1 MFSYLFSPIKL
12 RRLELKNR
20 IILPA
25 MGTKFPK
32 DNEVTEQLI
41 QYHVER
47 AKGGAGLNMVEV
59 TGVHQPSVPGIYP
72 SLAEDRF
79 IPGMKKLTDA
89 IHNAGGRAGVQLWQG
104 SIAVASH
111 PGIQVIVASD
121 LELAPGYVVKGADK
135 NLIDEITSCFGQAAH
150 RAAEAGFDCVEVHM
164 AHNYIL
170 HSFLSPAINKRT
182 DEYGGSFENRA
193 RFPLAVLKSVRK
205 SIPDDMPLFMRID
218 AHDDYL
224 ENGLTIEEVIEF
236 CKLAGE
242 AGVDVLDI
250 SRGNIISAGI
260 KFEVPPVDLPKAFNI
275 ENAARIR
282 KETNMITMGVGRIND
297 PGLADQLLKDKKVD
311 LLGIGRAQLADPQ
324 FCNKALEGKLDDI
337 VRCVGCNQGCYD
349 ACESHVIPHI
359 TCLRNPALGKEE
371 EYRITKTDSPKTVL
385 IAGGGMAG
393 MEAADILYARGHHPI
408 LCEAS
413 DTLGGQFLLAGEAP
427 RKLEMKLAAISK
439 GEQITR
445 RGVDI
450 RLHTPVTAKLIE
462 EVEPDAVINAVGAV
476 PIIPPIPG
484 IDLPNVK
491 NSHEVLNGSSVI
503 SKGNVVVIGGG
514 LVGLETAEYL
524 SDKGCK
530 VTVIEMLESLGA
542 DLGTTRKVC
551 VMENL
556 YMEGVTQMPNCK
568 CLEINADG
576 VIVEKDGR
584 QQTLACDY
592 VVAAVGVHSVDFSE
606 AEECCKAKGIPYYV
620 AGDALKPRRAIDATA
635 DAARIAREI

>member
-1 MFSYLFSPIKL
+1 MKL
-12 RRLELKNR
+12 RGLELKNR
-20 IILPA
+20 IIMPA

-41 QYHVER
+41 QYHVDR
-47 AKGGAGLNMVEV
+47 AKGGSGLNMVEV

-72 SLAEDRF
+72 SLGEDRF
-79 IPGMKKLTDA
+79 IPGMKRLTDA
-89 IHNAGGRAGVQLWQG
+89 IHEAGGKAGVQLWQG
-104 SIAVASH
+104 SIAVAAH
-111 PGIQVIVASD
+111 QGIQVIVASD

-135 NLIDEITSCFGQAAH
+135 ALIDELTTCYGKAAH
-150 RAAEAGFDCVEVHM
+150 RAVEAGYDCVEVHM

-182 DEYGGSFENRA
+182 DEYGGTFENRA
-193 RFPLAVLKSVRK
+193 RFPLAVIESIRK
-205 SIPDDMPLFMRID
+205 NIPDDMPLFMRID
-218 AHDDYL
+218 AQDDYL
-224 ENGLTIEEVIEF
+224 ENGMMIEDVIAF
-236 CKLAGE
+236 CKLAKE

-260 KFEVPPVDLPKAFNI
+260 KFEVPPIDLPRAFNI

-282 KETNMITMGVGRIND
+282 RETGMVTMGVGRIND
-297 PGLADQLLKDKKVD
+297 PELADRLLQEDKLD
-311 LLGIGRAQLADPQ
+311 LVGIGRAQLADPE
-324 FCNKALEGKLDDI
+324 FCNKSKEGRLDDI

-359 TCLRNPALGKEE
+359 TCLRNPALGKEN
-371 EYRITKTDSPKTVL
+371 EYRISKTKEPKTVL

-393 MEAADILYARGHHPI
+393 MEAADVLYARGHHPV

-413 DTLGGQFLLAGEAP
+413 DRLGGQFLLAGEAP
-427 RKLEMKLAAISK
+427 RKLEMKLAAMSK

-445 RGVDI
+445 RGVDV
-450 RLHTPVTAKLIE
+450 RLNTPVTPALIE
-462 EVEPDAVINAVGAV
+462 ELKPDAVINAIGAL

-484 IDLPNVK
+484 INLTHVK
-491 NSHEVLNGSSVI
+491 NSHEILGGKASVE
-503 SKGNVVVIGGG
+503 GNVVVIGGG

-530 VTVIEMLESLGA
+530 VTVVEMLEGLGT

-568 CLEINADG
+568 CLEITTDG
-576 VIVEKDGR
+576 VVVDNGGEK
-584 QQTLACDY
+584 QTIPCDY
-592 VVAAVGVHSVDFSE
+592 VVAAVGVHSADFSSEE
-606 AEECCKAKGIPYYV
+606 ALCREKGIPVYTI
-620 AGDALKPRRAIDATA
+620 GDAEKPRRAIDATA

>member
-1 MFSYLFSPIKL
+1 MFSYLFSPMKL
-12 RRLELKNR
+12 RGLELKNR
-20 IILPA
+20 IIMPA

-41 QYHVER
+41 QYHVDR
-47 AKGGAGLNMVEV
+47 AKGGSGLNMVEV

-72 SLAEDRF
+72 SLGEDRF
-79 IPGMKKLTDA
+79 IPGMKRLTDA
-89 IHNAGGRAGVQLWQG
+89 IHEAGGKAGVQLWQG
-104 SIAVASH
+104 SIAVAAH
-111 PGIQVIVASD
+111 QGIQVIVASD

-135 NLIDEITSCFGQAAH
+135 ALIDELTTCYGKAAH
-150 RAAEAGFDCVEVHM
+150 RAVEAGYDCVEVHM

-182 DEYGGSFENRA
+182 DEYGGTFENRA
-193 RFPLAVLKSVRK
+193 RFPLAVIESIRK
-205 SIPDDMPLFMRID
+205 NIPDDMPLFMRID
-218 AHDDYL
+218 AQDDYL
-224 ENGLTIEEVIEF
+224 ENGMTIEDVIAF
-236 CKLAGE
+236 CKLAKE

-260 KFEVPPVDLPKAFNI
+260 KFEVPPIDLPRAFNI

-282 KETNMITMGVGRIND
+282 RETGMVTMGVGRIND
-297 PGLADQLLKDKKVD
+297 PELADRLLQEDKLD
-311 LLGIGRAQLADPQ
+311 LVGIGRAQLADPE
-324 FCNKALEGKLDDI
+324 FCNKSKEGRLDDI

-359 TCLRNPALGKEE
+359 TCLRNPALGKEN
-371 EYRITKTDSPKTVL
+371 EYRISKTKEPKTVL

-393 MEAADILYARGHHPI
+393 MEAADVLYARGHHPV

-413 DTLGGQFLLAGEAP
+413 DRLGGQFLLAGEAP
-427 RKLEMKLAAISK
+427 RKLEMKLAAMSK

-445 RGVDI
+445 RGVDV
-450 RLHTPVTAKLIE
+450 RLNAPVTPALIE
-462 EVEPDAVINAVGAV
+462 ELKPDVVINAIGAL
-476 PIIPPIPG
+476 PIIPPIPS
-484 IDLPNVK
+484 INLPHVK
-491 NSHEVLNGSSVI
+491 NSHEILGGKASVE
-503 SKGNVVVIGGG
+503 GNVVVIGGG

-530 VTVIEMLESLGA
+530 VTVVEMLEGLGT

-568 CLEINADG
+568 CLEITTDG
-576 VIVEKDGR
+576 VVVDNGGEK
-584 QQTLACDY
+584 QTISCDY
-592 VVAAVGVHSVDFSE
+592 VVAAVGVHSADFSSEE
-606 AEECCKAKGIPYYV
+606 ALCREKGIPVYTI
-620 AGDALKPRRAIDATA
+620 GDAEKPRRAIDATA

>member
-1 MFSYLFSPIKL
+1 MFSYLFSPMKL
-12 RRLELKNR
+12 RGLELKNR
-20 IILPA
+20 IIMPA

-41 QYHVER
+41 QYHVDR
-47 AKGGAGLNMVEV
+47 AKGGSGLNMVEV

-72 SLAEDRF
+72 SLGEDRF
-79 IPGMKKLTDA
+79 IPGMKRLTDA
-89 IHNAGGRAGVQLWQG
+89 IHEAGGKAGVQLWQG
-104 SIAVASH
+104 SIAVAAH
-111 PGIQVIVASD
+111 QGIQVIVASD

-135 NLIDEITSCFGQAAH
+135 ALIDELTTCYGKAAH
-150 RAAEAGFDCVEVHM
+150 RAVEAGYDCVEVHM

-182 DEYGGSFENRA
+182 DEYGGTFENRA
-193 RFPLAVLKSVRK
+193 RFPLAVIESIRK
-205 SIPDDMPLFMRID
+205 NIPDDMPLFMRID
-218 AHDDYL
+218 AQDDYL
-224 ENGLTIEEVIEF
+224 ENGMTIEDVIAF
-236 CKLAGE
+236 CKLAKE

-260 KFEVPPVDLPKAFNI
+260 KFEVPPIDLPRAFNI

-282 KETNMITMGVGRIND
+282 RETGMVTMGVGRIND
-297 PGLADQLLKDKKVD
+297 PELADRLLQEDKLD
-311 LLGIGRAQLADPQ
+311 LVGIGRAQLADPE
-324 FCNKALEGKLDDI
+324 FCNKSKEGRLDDI

-359 TCLRNPALGKEE
+359 TCLRNPALGKEN
-371 EYRITKTDSPKTVL
+371 EYRISKTKEPKTVL

-393 MEAADILYARGHHPI
+393 MEAADVLYARGHHPV

-413 DTLGGQFLLAGEAP
+413 DRLGGQFLLAGEAP
-427 RKLEMKLAAISK
+427 RKLEMKLAAMSK

-445 RGVDI
+445 RGVDV
-450 RLHTPVTAKLIE
+450 RLNTPVTPALIE
-462 EVEPDAVINAVGAV
+462 ELKPDAVINAIGAL

-484 IDLPNVK
+484 INLTHVK
-491 NSHEVLNGSSVI
+491 NSHEILGGKASVE
-503 SKGNVVVIGGG
+503 GNVVVIGGG

-530 VTVIEMLESLGA
+530 VTVVEMLEGLGT

-568 CLEINADG
+568 CLEITGDG
-576 VIVEKDGR
+576 VVVDNGGEK
-584 QQTLACDY
+584 QTIPCDY
-592 VVAAVGVHSVDFSE
+592 VVAAVGVHSADFS
-606 AEECCKAKGIPYYV
+606 AEEALCKEKGIPVYTI
-620 AGDALKPRRAIDATA
+620 GDAEKPRRAIDATA

>member
-1 MFSYLFSPIKL
+1 MFSYLFSPMKL
-12 RRLELKNR
+12 RGLELKNR
-20 IILPA
+20 IIMPA

-41 QYHVER
+41 QYHVDR
-47 AKGGAGLNMVEV
+47 AKGGSGLNMVEV

-72 SLAEDRF
+72 SLGEDRF
-79 IPGMKKLTDA
+79 IPGMKRLTDA
-89 IHNAGGRAGVQLWQG
+89 IHEAGGKAGVQLWQG
-104 SIAVASH
+104 SIAVAAH
-111 PGIQVIVASD
+111 QGIQVIVASD

-135 NLIDEITSCFGQAAH
+135 ALIDELTTCYGKAAH
-150 RAAEAGFDCVEVHM
+150 RAVEAGYDCVEVHM

-182 DEYGGSFENRA
+182 DEYGGTFENRA
-193 RFPLAVLKSVRK
+193 RFPLAVIESIRK
-205 SIPDDMPLFMRID
+205 NIPDDMPLFMRID
-218 AHDDYL
+218 AQDDYL
-224 ENGLTIEEVIEF
+224 ENGMTIEDVIAF
-236 CKLAGE
+236 CKLAKE

-260 KFEVPPVDLPKAFNI
+260 KFEVPPIDLPRAFNI

-282 KETNMITMGVGRIND
+282 RETGMVTMGVGRIND
-297 PGLADQLLKDKKVD
+297 PELADRLLQEDKLD
-311 LLGIGRAQLADPQ
+311 LVGIGRAQLADPE
-324 FCNKALEGKLDDI
+324 FCNKSREGRLDDI

-359 TCLRNPALGKEE
+359 TCLRNPALGKEN
-371 EYRITKTDSPKTVL
+371 EYRISKTKEPKTVL

-393 MEAADILYARGHHPI
+393 MEAADVLYARGHHPV

-413 DTLGGQFLLAGEAP
+413 DRLGGQFLLAGEAP
-427 RKLEMKLAAISK
+427 RKLEMKLAAMSK

-445 RGVDI
+445 RGVDV
-450 RLHTPVTAKLIE
+450 RLNTPVTPALIE
-462 EVEPDAVINAVGAV
+462 ELKPDVVINAIGAL

-484 IDLPNVK
+484 IDLPHVK
-491 NSHEVLNGSSVI
+491 NSHEILGGKASVE
-503 SKGNVVVIGGG
+503 GNVVVIGGG

-530 VTVIEMLESLGA
+530 VTVVEMLEGLGT

-568 CLEINADG
+568 CLEITTDG
-576 VIVEKDGR
+576 VVVDNGGEK
-584 QQTLACDY
+584 QTISCDY
-592 VVAAVGVHSVDFSE
+592 VVAAVGVHSADFS
-606 AEECCKAKGIPYYV
+606 AEEALCKKNGIPVYTI
-620 AGDALKPRRAIDATA
+620 GDAEKPRRAIDATA

>member
-1 MFSYLFSPIKL
+1 MFSYLFSPMKL
-12 RRLELKNR
+12 RGLELKNR
-20 IILPA
+20 IIMPA

-41 QYHVER
+41 QYHVDR
-47 AKGGAGLNMVEV
+47 AKGGSGLNMVEV

-72 SLAEDRF
+72 SLGEDRF
-79 IPGMKKLTDA
+79 IPGMKRLTDA
-89 IHNAGGRAGVQLWQG
+89 IHEAGGKAGVQLWQG
-104 SIAVASH
+104 SIAVAAH
-111 PGIQVIVASD
+111 QGIQVIVASD

-135 NLIDEITSCFGQAAH
+135 ALIDELTTCYGKAAH
-150 RAAEAGFDCVEVHM
+150 RAVEAGYDCVEVHM

-182 DEYGGSFENRA
+182 DEYGGTFENRA
-193 RFPLAVLKSVRK
+193 RFPLAVIESIRK
-205 SIPDDMPLFMRID
+205 NIPDDMPLFMRID
-218 AHDDYL
+218 AQDDYL
-224 ENGLTIEEVIEF
+224 ENGMSIEDVIAF
-236 CKLAGE
+236 CKLAKE

-260 KFEVPPVDLPKAFNI
+260 KFEVPPIDLPRAFNI

-282 KETNMITMGVGRIND
+282 RETGMVTMGVGRIND
-297 PGLADQLLKDKKVD
+297 PELADRLLQEDKLD
-311 LLGIGRAQLADPQ
+311 LVGIGRAQLADPE
-324 FCNKALEGKLDDI
+324 FCNKSKEGRLDDI

-359 TCLRNPALGKEE
+359 TCLRNPALGKEN
-371 EYRITKTDSPKTVL
+371 EYRISKTKEPKTVL

-393 MEAADILYARGHHPI
+393 MEAADVLYARGHHPV

-413 DTLGGQFLLAGEAP
+413 DRLGGQFLLAGEAP
-427 RKLEMKLAAISK
+427 RKLEMKLAAMSK

-445 RGVDI
+445 RGVDV
-450 RLHTPVTAKLIE
+450 RLNAPVTPALIE
-462 EVEPDAVINAVGAV
+462 ELKPDAVINAIGAL

-484 IDLPNVK
+484 INLPHVK
-491 NSHEVLNGSSVI
+491 NSHEILGGKASVE
-503 SKGNVVVIGGG
+503 GNVVVIGGG

-530 VTVIEMLESLGA
+530 VTVVEMLEGLGT

-568 CLEINADG
+568 CLEITGDG
-576 VIVEKDGR
+576 VVVDNGGEK
-584 QQTLACDY
+584 QTIPCDY
-592 VVAAVGVHSVDFSE
+592 VVAAVGVHSADFS
-606 AEECCKAKGIPYYV
+606 AEKALCKENGIPVYTI
-620 AGDALKPRRAIDATA
+620 GDAEKPRRAIDATA